1 MMREE
6 KRDGFFGKRAGGKAL
21 PALFLILCLLTAVLW
36 QTPFAS
42 LAKAQSSDV
51 KEEQDSEEGAG
62 DRLKR
67 QVAMEADYGFGKK
80 AKAGRYLPIQVTYK
94 NQEKQAFSGTLQILT
109 MESSKEVYQY
119 EYPVDLGSG
128 VGNDQMFLTLT
139 DQDGNEIVK
148 KRLKLDIPSEAALL
162 FIGVLSD
169 HPDSLSYLDG
179 CGLSYGTLRTSV
191 VPLSGGEVP

>member
-6 KRDGFFGKRAGGKAL
+6 KRDGFLGKRAGGKAL

-42 LAKAQSSDV
+42 LAKAKSSDV

-94 NQEKQAFSGTLQILT
+94 NQEKQAFQ
-109 MESSKEVYQY
+109 EHFK
-119 EYPVDLGSG
+119 
-128 VGNDQMFLTLT
+128 F
-139 DQDGNEIVK
+139 
-148 KRLKLDIPSEAALL
+148 
-162 FIGVLSD
+162 
-169 HPDSLSYLDG
+169 
-179 CGLSYGTLRTSV
+179 
-191 VPLSGGEVP
+191 

>member
-6 KRDGFFGKRAGGKAL
+6 KRDGFLGKRAGGKAL

-67 QVAMEADYGFGKK
+67 QVAMEAEYGLGKK

-94 NQEKQAFSGTLQILT
+94 NQEKQAFSGTLKILT

-119 EYPVDLGSG
+119 EYPVELGAG
-128 VGNDQMFLTLT
+128 EETEKEYYIPLGLGNDQMFLTLT
-139 DQDGNEIVK
+139 DQEGNETVK
-148 KRLKLDIPSEAALL
+148 K
-162 FIGVLSD
+162 G
-169 HPDSLSYLDG
+169 
-179 CGLSYGTLRTSV
+179 
-191 VPLSGGEVP
+191 

>member
-6 KRDGFFGKRAGGKAL
+6 KRDGFLGKRAGGKAL

-42 LAKAQSSDV
+42 LAKAKSSDV

-128 VGNDQMFLTLT
+128 EETEKEYYIPLGVGNDQMFLTLT

-148 KRLKLDIPSEAALL
+148 K
-162 FIGVLSD
+162 G
-169 HPDSLSYLDG
+169 
-179 CGLSYGTLRTSV
+179 
-191 VPLSGGEVP
+191 

>member
-6 KRDGFFGKRAGGKAL
+6 KRDGFLGKRAGGKAL

-42 LAKAQSSDV
+42 LAKAKSSDV

-80 AKAGRYLPIQVTYK
+80 AKQAGICLSRSLIKIRRSRPF
-94 NQEKQAFSGTLQILT
+94 QEHFKF
-109 MESSKEVYQY
+109 
-119 EYPVDLGSG
+119 
-128 VGNDQMFLTLT
+128 
-139 DQDGNEIVK
+139 
-148 KRLKLDIPSEAALL
+148 
-162 FIGVLSD
+162 
-169 HPDSLSYLDG
+169 
-179 CGLSYGTLRTSV
+179 
-191 VPLSGGEVP
+191 